1 MFNFVSLALAQIK
14 DSLCLF
20 YFIDILFMFLCI
32 FYFKILCL
40 TVTGNF
46 AWFDLVVS
54 VFQIAELLIARRG
67 QRTYIKTLK
76 EVPKVN

>member
-32 FYFKILCL
+32 LYFKILCL

-54 VFQIAELLIARRG
+54 VFQIAELLIARWG
-67 QRTYIKTLK
+67 K
-76 EVPKVN
+76 EPISKL